1 MSLWQN
7 TRWTQRQNQS
17 SPTILSNP
25 RTSLSGNSS
34 AATSTVSLVSS
45 NSSNVPPRRPLNQ
58 LNLRQDR
65 RSNSIPRSKLVEP
78 SKSDHDPVKTLI
90 GILGELPDSEIVAQG
105 PTEGK
110 EEEKQEGVGQKM
122 EKVDAAGK
130 TLAVWLE
137 ELEKDKLTKLSKD
150 IEQRIPLLQ
159 LNCNNDRNHG
169 IKSVRGIAVFYSCIL
184 PPQFSLLILTDM
196 RQCSQR
202 SRDIPLCLSNR
213 PRLR

>member
-17 SPTILSNP
+17 TPTILSNP

-90 GILGELPDSEIVAQG
+90 GILGELPDSEIVAQE

-130 TLAVWLE
+130 TLAAWLE

-150 IEQRIPLLQ
+150 IEQRIPSY
-159 LNCNNDRNHG
+159 N
-169 IKSVRGIAVFYSCIL
+169 
-184 PPQFSLLILTDM
+184 
-196 RQCSQR
+196 
-202 SRDIPLCLSNR
+202 
-213 PRLR
+213 

>member
-17 SPTILSNP
+17 TPTILSNP

-65 RSNSIPRSKLVEP
+65 RSSSITRSKLVEP

-90 GILGELPDSEIVAQG
+90 GILGELPDTEIVALE

-110 EEEKQEGVGQKM
+110 EEDKKKDAVGQKM
-122 EKVDAAGK
+122 ERVDAAGK
-130 TLAVWLE
+130 TLAAWLE
-137 ELEKDKLTKLSKD
+137 ELEKDKLAKLSKD
-150 IEQRIPLLQ
+150 IEQRIPF
-159 LNCNNDRNHG
+159 C
-169 IKSVRGIAVFYSCIL
+169 K
-184 PPQFSLLILTDM
+184 
-196 RQCSQR
+196 
-202 SRDIPLCLSNR
+202 
-213 PRLR
+213 